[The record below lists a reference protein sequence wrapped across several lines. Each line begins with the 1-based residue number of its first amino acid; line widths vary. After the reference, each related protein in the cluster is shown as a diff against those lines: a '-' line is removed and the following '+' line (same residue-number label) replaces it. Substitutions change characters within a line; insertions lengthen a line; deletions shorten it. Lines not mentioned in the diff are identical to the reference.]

1 MRADKVQLI
10 FAFCSLFLRKE
21 HIITYIGLVNI
32 TYVEEQYVCEKR
44 KETNEVVLCPNEELF
59 QKQVIADQVHLMALD
74 TISSPLRVTAKIRY
88 SQGENAGMAL
98 LVDEKLIVLFDEGVR
113 APTPGQSLVLYDQEI
128 VLGGGII
135 V

>member
-1 MRADKVQLI
+1 
-10 FAFCSLFLRKE
+10 
-21 HIITYIGLVNI
+21 
-32 TYVEEQYVCEKR
+32 
-44 KETNEVVLCPNEELF
+44 
-59 QKQVIADQVHLMALD
+59 MALD